1 MERRQEVRQSAAFEL
16 PTLAA
21 ALTAARAL
29 LVRGGRPVELAV
41 AGAGVM
47 SLHADGP
54 EPLTAA
60 EIALA
65 ERIALDHGGVPVP
78 HAPPPRITTR
88 PYERAVPLASIDRE
102 VAAPG
107 LVGDALRVVAWH
119 TGGACVIDTG
129 RAPAPPPPEP
139 PFYAMLKKRLDP
151 HDRFVAWPE
160 RLVS

>member
-1 MERRQEVRQSAAFEL
+1 RVERRQEVRQSAAFKL

-21 ALTAARAL
+21 GLTAARAL

-41 AGAGVM
+41 AAAGTM

-65 ERIALDHGGVPVP
+65 ERVAGEHRGEPLP
-78 HAPPPRITTR
+78 HTPPPRIVAR
-88 PYERAVPLASIDRE
+88 PYERAVPLESIDRE
-102 VAAPG
+102 VAAPA
-107 LVGDALRVVAWH
+107 LVGDAVRVVGWH
-119 TGGACVIDTG
+119 VGGACVIDTG
-129 RAPAPPPPEP
+129 RAPAPPPPPP
-139 PFYAMLKKRLDP
+139 PFYEPLKKRLDP

-160 RLVS
+160 RLA